1 MIAVLL
7 FILLFFCG
15 AIPFSYLLG
24 RFVLHKDIRDYGDGN
39 PGAANAWKAGGAVVG
54 LAAVLL
60 DVSKGLIPILLVLSL
75 FDIEGIALAFLA
87 VAPVCGHAFSPFLH
101 FRGGKAVA
109 VTYGVWLAL
118 TGLAGPLA
126 MGLTSA
132 IFVLIQSVDAWTVMA
147 GMAGLFTYL
156 LYTEAEQPYL
166 LTCIINSALVFLK
179 HRQDLKGFI
188 KLRPQFAAMLR
199 RDGHGTSS

>member
-7 FILLFFCG
+7 FILLFVCG

-24 RFVLHKDIRDYGDGN
+24 KFVLHKDIRDYGDGN

-87 VAPVCGHAFSPFLH
+87 VARLRTCLLPVSS
-101 FRGGKAVA
+101 FRAA
-109 VTYGVWLAL
+109 RCSHNHGVWLAL

-147 GMAGLFTYL
+147 GMADCSPISFT
-156 LYTEAEQPYL
+156 
-166 LTCIINSALVFLK
+166 
-179 HRQDLKGFI
+179 
-188 KLRPQFAAMLR
+188 R
-199 RDGHGTSS
+199 RRSSLIC